1 MPPFGFGL
9 YTAIRNNPALQWAI
23 GIGAALIAL
32 LTWDKFRTERI
43 KREARAK
50 AEKRA
55 EKQSKAILKEMEDQS
70 NDRIKDAVE
79 ARERVPDDVSS
90 TSGMS
95 DAARSILFGT
105 RSDSGGGGGH

>member
-9 YTAIRNNPALQWAI
+9 YTAIRNNPALQWAV

-55 EKQSKAILKEMEDQS
+55 ELQSKAILKEMEEDI
-70 NDRIKDAVE
+70 DETVE
-79 ARERVPDDVSS
+79 AADRAAERVPDDVDSS
-90 TSGMS
+90 SVP
-95 DAARSILFGT
+95 DALRRFLRRSEPI
-105 RSDSGGGGGH
+105 DGGS